1 MQRTAMVAPAM
12 SFIGQRYYKWPEFER
27 IFAHRLAIRKEF
39 GVEQNVYVLFQR
51 GALYAMHRD
60 SIPTEF

>member
-1 MQRTAMVAPAM
+1 M
-12 SFIGQRYYKWPEFER
+12 SWIGQRYYKWPEFER